1 MVAQEG
7 NSVLASVNVPGY
19 AVAAVASVVVIVSS
33 VAPWAN
39 AAFISVPGTH
49 ADGKFTLALGCVAAL
64 VLLIKASMTSRW
76 PLVVAALAGAL
87 SLVVAVVDL
96 TRVSSLVASDDLQ
109 GGAVSIGWGLWM
121 VAVGSVLLIV
131 GCVVSGTGA
140 SRSVV
145 RATNP
150 ASPTIGTV
158 DPRNL
163 EDRVADAALITA
175 IAFGGVVA
183 ILVWLDLL
191 FGLSPL

>member
-1 MVAQEG
+1 M
-7 NSVLASVNVPGY
+7 NVPGY
-19 AVAAVASVVVIVSS
+19 TVAGVASVVIIVSS
-33 VAPWAN
+33 VAPWAT

-64 VLLIKASMTSRW
+64 ALLIKAATTSRW

-121 VAVGSVLLIV
+121 VAVGAVLLIV

-140 SRSVV
+140 SRSVAT
-145 RATNP
+145 ATN
-150 ASPTIGTV
+150 ASDASATTIGTV

-183 ILVWLDLL
+183 ILVWLDLF